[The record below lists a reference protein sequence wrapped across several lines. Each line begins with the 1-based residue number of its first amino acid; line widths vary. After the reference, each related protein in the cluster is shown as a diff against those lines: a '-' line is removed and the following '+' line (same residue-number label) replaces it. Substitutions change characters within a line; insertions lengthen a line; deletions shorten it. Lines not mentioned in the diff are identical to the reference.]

1 MEQINNIIN
10 FFKNITQNQL
20 IDCGIA
26 LIIIAVFFILSPF
39 LSYLIIKMFKFKE
52 KDKSVIKNNAFY
64 KPLKFLFITTG
75 IYVAILILQLSE
87 NIMAVCTKA
96 YTIILICIVA
106 NAAINIVDPKKGI
119 VKKLRDEDKIDGNK
133 TVASFTSRI
142 LRVVIYIV
150 AAFLI
155 LYVLGIDL
163 SGLVTSLGVVSAV
176 VVLAAQDIAKDIM
189 SGFSI
194 ITDKPFL
201 VGDWIAVGVNEGEVI
216 EISFRSTKIKTS
228 DNSIV
233 TIQNS
238 IFTTNNVINWSRLKQ
253 RRYLLNLKLPLE
265 TNTDKIEKIVNRIK
279 FVLHNNEDV
288 DQKTI
293 QVHFDTIGLD
303 NININIYMYTDI
315 VAYTDYLAFKEKVNE
330 DILKVLESED
340 IKMAYP
346 GQNVYVHHVE
356 DGENNQEK
364 TYNVNME

>member
-1 MEQINNIIN
+1 MEAVNNVIDFFRNISTEQLLDYAVALVII
-10 FFKNITQNQL
+10 
-20 IDCGIA
+20 GI
-26 LIIIAVFFILSPF
+26 FFILSPVI
-39 LSYLIIKMFKFKE
+39 SYIIVKMFKIKE
-52 KDKSVIKNNAFY
+52 KDKSKIKNNAFY
-64 KPLKFLFITTG
+64 KPLKFLFITCGVYLG
-75 IYVAILILQLSE
+75 ISIIKLPQNVLDF
-87 NIMAVCTKA
+87 CTKIFKIV
-96 YTIILICIVA
+96 IILIAA

-119 VKKLRDEDKIDGNK
+119 VKKLRDEDKRDGNK

-155 LYVLGIDL
+155 LYVFGIDL
-163 SGLVTSLGVVSAV
+163 SGLVTSLGVASAV

-189 SGFSI
+189 SGISI

-228 DNSIV
+228 DNTIV

-238 IFTTNNVINWSRLKQ
+238 VFTTNNVVNWSRMQQ

-265 TNTDKIEKIVNRIK
+265 TNSDKIERIVNRIK
-279 FVLHNNEDV
+279 FVLNNNDDV
-288 DQKTI
+288 DKDTI

-303 NININIYMYTDI
+303 NINIIVYMYTDI
-315 VAYTDYLAFKEKVNE
+315 IGYTDFLAFREKVNE
-330 DILKVLESED
+330 DILKVLESEE

-356 DGENNQEK
+356 EDQNLQNDEK
-364 TYNVNME
+364 MV